1 MTPDCYLDLLKP
13 VESALKN
20 SSAGQPVGEF
30 RIILRKV
37 NGSLGFTLQSTDQT
51 VLKHTVKVTPLDMFF
66 FVPELYIGSP
76 VFPLLGFYS
85 ICRYVQHPAANL
97 GPSCLRLQ
105 CSYGNWCI
113 QLVIAVARES
123 LFSSVGFFTLR
134 LIDGCNVAADLHNF
148 DAGSGN
154 SLIR

>member
-51 VLKHTVKVTPLDMFF
+51 VLKHTVKVTPLDIFF
-66 FVPELYIGSP
+66 CPRTIHWKPRFSASGILQY
-76 VFPLLGFYS
+76 LK
-85 ICRYVQHPAANL
+85 VQHPAANL
-97 GPSCLRLQ
+97 GPSCLTLQ

-134 LIDGCNVAADLHNF
+134 VIDGCNVAADLHNF

>member
-51 VLKHTVKVTPLDMFF
+51 VLKHTVKVTPLDIFF
-66 FVPELYIGSP
+66 LSQNYTLEAPFFRFWDFTVFVGM
-76 VFPLLGFYS
+76 YS
-85 ICRYVQHPAANL
+85 IQ
-97 GPSCLRLQ
+97 
-105 CSYGNWCI
+105 
-113 QLVIAVARES
+113 QLTLAQVA
-123 LFSSVGFFTLR
+123 
-134 LIDGCNVAADLHNF
+134 
-148 DAGSGN
+148 
-154 SLIR
+154 